1 MVYRGLEVLLASC
14 FAASAFAAGLH
25 GTVVIEKKLTRPN
38 LTAPI
43 SAYGRGVAVKLGE
56 SRQDPLGFERTHVA
70 IYIEGTKLPSQPV
83 KASIEQKGREFVPD
97 MVVAPVG
104 STISFPNL
112 DPIFHNVFSLSKP
125 RSFDLGNY
133 PRGQSR
139 DVTFPKPGIVF
150 VYCHLHSNMEASIVI
165 SPSRWATRPDAEGR
179 FTLADVPPGK
189 YTVTAWHK
197 SAGFFRQT
205 VVVDEEGAP
214 DLQFLIPLT
223 DDDTLKNNLQDV
235 HSRSK

>member
-1 MVYRGLEVLLASC
+1 MSMGLHRRELLLASC
-14 FAASAFAAGLH
+14 FAVSAIAADLH
-25 GTVVIEKKLTRPN
+25 GTIIIEKRLTRPN

-43 SAYGRGVAVKLGE
+43 SSYGRGVAVKLGE
-56 SRQDPLGFERTHVA
+56 SSQDALGFERSHVA
-70 IYIEGTKLPSQPV
+70 IYIEGSGTATEPV
-83 KASIEQKGREFVPD
+83 KTSIEQRGREFVPD

-125 RSFDLGNY
+125 RAFDLGNY
-133 PRGQSR
+133 PRGQSK

-165 SPSRWATRPDAEGR
+165 SPNGWATRADAAGH
-179 FTLADVPPGK
+179 FTLAGVPPGK

-197 SAGFFRQT
+197 SAGFFRKT
-205 VVVDEEGAP
+205 VVVDGDTAP
-214 DLQFLIPLT
+214 DLQFLIPLRDDGT
-223 DDDTLKNNLQDV
+223 DG
-235 HSRSK
+235 HPRSK

>member
-1 MVYRGLEVLLASC
+1 MGHRGLEVLLASC
-14 FAASAFAAGLH
+14 FAASAIAADLQ
-25 GTVVIEKKLTRPN
+25 GTIVIEKKLTRPN

-43 SAYGRGVAVKLGE
+43 SSYGRGVAVKLDE
-56 SRQDPLGFERTHVA
+56 SRQDPLGFERSHVA
-70 IYIEGTKLPSQPV
+70 IYIEGSSSPAQPV

-125 RSFDLGNY
+125 RPFDLGNY
-133 PRGQSR
+133 PRGQSK
-139 DVTFPKPGIVF
+139 DVTFPTPGIVF

-165 SPSRWATRPDAEGR
+165 SPSRWATRSDAEGH
-179 FTLADVPPGK
+179 FTLMDVPPGK

-197 SAGFFRQT
+197 SAGFFRKT
-205 VVVDEEGAP
+205 VVVDGDAAP
-214 DLQFLIPLT
+214 DLQFLIPLRDNT
-223 DDDTLKNNLQDV
+223 ADG
-235 HSRSK
+235 HPRSK

>member
-1 MVYRGLEVLLASC
+1 MRNRGREALLACC
-14 FAASAFAAGLH
+14 FAASAIAADLH
-25 GTVVIEKKLTRPN
+25 GTIIVEKRLTRPN

-43 SAYGRGVAVKLGE
+43 GAYGRGVAVKLNE
-56 SRQDPLGFERTHVA
+56 PSQDALDFERSHVA
-70 IYIEGTKLPSQPV
+70 IFLEGESGPAQPASRPL

-97 MVVAPVG
+97 MVVVPVG

-139 DVTFPKPGIVF
+139 EVTFPKPGIVF

-165 SPSRWATRPDAEGR
+165 SPSRWATRSDASGH
-179 FTLADVPPGK
+179 FTLVGVPPGK

-205 VVVDEEGAP
+205 VVVDGDTAP
-214 DLQFLIPLT
+214 ELQFLIPLKADGT
-223 DDDTLKNNLQDV
+223 DG
-235 HSRSK
+235 HPGSK